1 LIKAVIFDF
10 DGLLV
15 DSEPIYVKAN
25 KKFLS
30 ERGITDFSIINR
42 IFGMRAEE
50 TFELMKKEFN
60 LDGSIEELMNI
71 RNRYII
77 DDFKNGELKLMPY
90 MIETLEELNKT
101 YPLAIG
107 SSSKKVLIDTAMEIY
122 QFSHYF
128 KDLVC
133 GDDAKKGKP
142 DPEIYLKN
150 AVNLKIDPS
159 KCVVLEDSP
168 NGILAGKRAGMK
180 TIAIPNEQTKDL
192 DFSHAD
198 FVLSNLK
205 EAISIIKNI

>member
-1 LIKAVIFDF
+1 MIKAVIFDF

-50 TFELMKKEFN
+50 TFELMKKEFS
-60 LDGSIEELMNI
+60 LEGTIDDLMNI
-71 RNRYII
+71 RNGYII
-77 DDFKNGELKLMPY
+77 GDFKNGELKLMPY
-90 MIETLEELNKT
+90 MIETLEELSKD

-107 SSSKKVLIDTAMEIY
+107 SSSKKILIDTAMEIY
-122 QFSHYF
+122 KFSHFF

-150 AVNLKIDPS
+150 AFNLNIDPS
-159 KCVVLEDSP
+159 LCVVLEDSP

-180 TIAIPNEQTKDL
+180 TIAIPNEQTMNL

-198 FVLSNLK
+198 YITTDLK
-205 EAISIIKNI
+205 KAISIIKSI

>member
-1 LIKAVIFDF
+1 MIKAVIFDF

-50 TFELMKKEFN
+50 TFDLMKKEFN
-60 LDGSIEELMNI
+60 LEGSIEELMNI
-71 RNRYII
+71 RNGYII

-90 MIETLEELNKT
+90 MIETLEELNKN

-107 SSSKKVLIDTAMEIY
+107 SSSKKILIDTAMEIY

-150 AVNLKIDPS
+150 SANLNVDPS
-159 KCVVLEDSP
+159 YCVVLEDSP

-180 TIAIPNEQTKDL
+180 TIAIPNEQTKNL

-198 FVLSNLK
+198 FVLNNLN
-205 EAISIIKNI
+205 EAISIINNI